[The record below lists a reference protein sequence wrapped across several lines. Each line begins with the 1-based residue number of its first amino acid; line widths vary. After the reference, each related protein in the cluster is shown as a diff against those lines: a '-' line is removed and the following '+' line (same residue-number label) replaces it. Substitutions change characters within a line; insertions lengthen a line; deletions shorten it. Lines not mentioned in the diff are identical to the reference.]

1 MATETTQAVSSNV
14 AALLPGSDPVL
25 SKDYVVL
32 SAHLDGLGVG
42 QPIDGD
48 AINNGAMDNASG
60 VASLLEQAAALK
72 TGAPPKRSILFVAVT
87 AEEQGLLGSQYF
99 AERPTVPKAALVA
112 NVNMDMFMPFKP
124 ANAIIVMGEDE
135 STLGEVARRAAAS
148 QGFSVMPDP
157 FPNALSFVRSDQYSF
172 IRTGVPALAGRLAHP
187 AGSPEAAEDRRWRAE
202 RYHGPKDDL
211 AQPFDLPTA
220 VRFNQYMATLIREVA
235 DAPARPQWL
244 PNSFFRRFT
253 PAK

>member
-1 MATETTQAVSSNV
+1 M
-14 AALLPGSDPVL
+14 
-25 SKDYVVL
+25 L

-72 TGAPPKRSILFVAVT
+72 AGAPPKRSILFVAVT

-99 AERPTVPKAALVA
+99 AERPTVLKSALVA

-124 ANAIIVMGEDE
+124 ASHIVVMGEDE
-135 STLGEVARRAAAS
+135 STLGEAARRAAAS
-148 QGFSVMPDP
+148 QGFTVMPDP

-172 IRTGVPALAGRLAHP
+172 IRTGDWPIRPDRPKPQRIAAGAP
-187 AGSPEAAEDRRWRAE
+187 NAI
-202 RYHGPKDDL
+202 
-211 AQPFDLPTA
+211 TA
-220 VRFNQYMATLIREVA
+220 PRTTWPSRSTC
-235 DAPARPQWL
+235 PRPCASTSIW
-244 PNSFFRRFT
+244 P
-253 PAK
+253 P